1 MKLIISESQLQN
13 LVNNNE
19 ILRVI
24 SGFFDRSFD
33 NLEVQENKDSEVFN
47 WIDPKFGKKYI
58 FFQKNYWGNFWVFS
72 TNPKKLDRPSGY
84 KTYKELQKYQ
94 KLFSLSDEDFDDLL
108 IQYLNNKYGHLFP
121 SRLVKAITA
130 ND

>member
-1 MKLIISESQLQN
+1 MKVIITESQLEN
-13 LVNNNE
+13 LILDNG

-24 SGFFDRSFD
+24 SGFFDRVFD
-33 NLEVQENKDSEVFN
+33 DLVVQENKDSDVFN
-47 WIDPKFGKKYI
+47 WINPKFGKKHT

-72 TNPKKLDRPSGY
+72 TDPKKLDRPSGY
-84 KTYKELQKYQ
+84 TTYKGLQKYQ
-94 KLFSLSDEDFDDLL
+94 KLFSLSDEDFESLL

-121 SRLVKAITA
+121 SRLIKAISV

>member
-72 TNPKKLDRPSGY
+72 TDPKKLDRPSGY

-94 KLFSLSDEDFDDLL
+94 KLFSLSDEDFNDLL

>member
-1 MKLIISESQLQN
+1 MKLIISESQIEN
-13 LVNNNE
+13 LVNDKGVFN
-19 ILRVI
+19 LI
-24 SGFFDRSFD
+24 SVFFDRLFD

-47 WIDPKFGKKYI
+47 WINPKFGKKYI

-72 TNPKKLDRPSGY
+72 TDPKKLDRPSGY

>member
-1 MKLIISESQLQN
+1 MKLIISESQIEN
-13 LVNNNE
+13 LVNDKG
-19 ILRVI
+19 IFDLI
-24 SGFFDRSFD
+24 SVFFDRLFD

-47 WIDPKFGKKYI
+47 WIDPKFGKKHT

-72 TNPKKLDRPSGY
+72 TDPKKLDRPSGY
-84 KTYKELQKYQ
+84 TTYKELQKYQ

-121 SRLVKAITA
+121 SRLVKAISA